1 LRTGIYRR
9 SFVSSERQVRRINME
24 EAMSVSVKSNDLRTR
39 LNSLD
44 QIVVRDGESARAR
57 PIAAKVF
64 EGDDA
69 VFGSRS

>member
-1 LRTGIYRR
+1 
-9 SFVSSERQVRRINME
+9 
-24 EAMSVSVKSNDLRTR
+24 MSVSVKSNDLRTR

-44 QIVVRDGESARAR
+44 QIVVRDGEGTPAQ

>member
-1 LRTGIYRR
+1 MYRR
-9 SFVSSERQVRRINME
+9 SFVSSEQQVRRIDME

-44 QIVVRDGESARAR
+44 QIVVRDGVSTRAQ
-57 PIAAKVF
+57 PIAAKIF

>member
-1 LRTGIYRR
+1 
-9 SFVSSERQVRRINME
+9 ME

-39 LNSLD
+39 LNSLE
-44 QIVVRDGESARAR
+44 QIVVRDGESTRAQ

>member
-1 LRTGIYRR
+1 
-9 SFVSSERQVRRINME
+9 
-24 EAMSVSVKSNDLRTR
+24 MSVSVKSNDLRTR

-44 QIVVRDGESARAR
+44 QIVVRDGVSTRAQ